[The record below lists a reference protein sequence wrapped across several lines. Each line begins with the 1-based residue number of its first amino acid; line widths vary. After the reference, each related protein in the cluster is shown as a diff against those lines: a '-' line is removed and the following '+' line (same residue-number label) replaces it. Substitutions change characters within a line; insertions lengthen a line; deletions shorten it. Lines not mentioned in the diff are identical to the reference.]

1 MPIVPMTPP
10 QPVAIY
16 SGFDYVTVD
25 AERRRVYAA
34 HTASQSLL
42 IVNAEN
48 GKEIG
53 QVQTGPMHGVA
64 VNPENGHVYTGNG
77 ESRTVSEVDPFAQ
90 KVLASTDVAG
100 NVDAIAYDPVEHRI
114 YADEDDGTRMFVID
128 SQTMKLVGTVPL
140 PGHKPEYLAIDPQTH
155 KIYQNIANLSEFVA
169 IDPKSLTVVQTVKTP
184 GIKNNHPLQ
193 LDTELRHIYV
203 GGRRDANSG
212 TLQTYDTD
220 GNLLDQ
226 TNYSGRFD
234 QCDVDSHAH
243 NLYCAGDGGITVF
256 HDSGKATTIVN
267 RHPTTDDVHTV
278 GVDTK
283 TGWFWTVWAAKVGDF
298 IQGFVLK

>member
-10 QPVAIY
+10 QPVAIS

-34 HTASQSLL
+34 HTGSQSLL
-42 IVNAEN
+42 IVNADN

-53 QVQTGPMHGVA
+53 QVQTGSIHGVA
-64 VNPENGHVYTGNG
+64 VNPETGHVYTGNG
-77 ESRTVSEVDPFAQ
+77 ESRTVSEVDPVAQ

-100 NVDAIAYDPVEHRI
+100 NIDAIAYDPAEHRI

-128 SQTMKLVGTVPL
+128 SQNMKLVGTVTL

-155 KIYQNIANLSEFVA
+155 KIYQNIANLSELVV
-169 IDPKSLTVVQTVKTP
+169 IDPQSLTVVQTVKTP

-203 GGRRDANSG
+203 GGRRDANGG
-212 TLQTYDTD
+212 TMQTYDTE
-220 GNLLDQ
+220 GNMLGQAD
-226 TNYSGRFD
+226 YPGRFD
-234 QCDVDSHAH
+234 QCTVDSHTH
-243 NLYCAGDGGITVF
+243 NLYCAGDAGLIVF
-256 HDSGKATTIVN
+256 HDSGKQAAIIARLPMTE
-267 RHPTTDDVHTV
+267 DVSTV

-283 TGWFWTVWAAKVGDF
+283 TGTFWTVWAAKAGDF

>member
-34 HTASQSLL
+34 HTGSQSLL
-42 IVNAEN
+42 IVNADN

-193 LDTELRHIYV
+193 LDTELRHVYV
-203 GGRRDANSG
+203 GGRRDANGG
-212 TLQTYDTD
+212 TMQTYDTD
-220 GNLLDQ
+220 GNMLGQ
-226 TNYSGRFD
+226 TDYPGRFD
-234 QCDVDSHAH
+234 QCTVDSRTH
-243 NLYCAGDGGITVF
+243 NLYCAGDAGLIIF
-256 HDSGKATTIVN
+256 HDSGKQTTIVA
-267 RHPTTDDVHTV
+267 RLAMTEDVSTV

-283 TGWFWTVWAAKVGDF
+283 TGTFWTVWASKVGDF

>member
-10 QPVAIY
+10 QPVAVY
-16 SGFDYVTVD
+16 SDFDYVTVD

-34 HTASQSLL
+34 HTGSQSLL
-42 IVNAEN
+42 IVNADS

-77 ESRTVSEVDPFAQ
+77 TDRTVSEVDPVAQ

-128 SQTMKLVGTVPL
+128 SQTMKEVGTVML
-140 PGHKPEYLAIDPQTH
+140 PGHKPEYLAIDPRTH
-155 KIYQNIANLSEFVA
+155 KIYQNIANLGEFVA

-184 GIKNNHPLQ
+184 GIANNHPLQ
-193 LDTELRHIYV
+193 LDTELHHIYV
-203 GGRRDANSG
+203 GGRRDANGG
-212 TLQTYDTD
+212 TMQTYDTD
-220 GNLLDQ
+220 GNMLSQ
-226 TNYSGRFD
+226 TNYPGRFD
-234 QCDVDSHAH
+234 QCDLDSQTH
-243 NLYCAGDGGITVF
+243 NLYCAGDAGLTVF
-256 HDSGKATTIVN
+256 HDSGKQTTIVA
-267 RHPTTDDVHTV
+267 RHPMTEDVHTV

-283 TGWFWTVWAAKVGDF
+283 TGTFWTVWASKAGDF
-298 IQGFVLK
+298 IRGFTLK

>member
-1 MPIVPMTPP
+1 MPIVPMIPP
-10 QPVAIY
+10 QPVAMY

-34 HTASQSLL
+34 HTGSQTLL
-42 IVNAEN
+42 IVNADT

-53 QVQTGPMHGVA
+53 QVGTGPMHGVA
-64 VNPENGHVYTGNG
+64 VNPQTGHVYTGDG
-77 ESRTVSEVDPFAQ
+77 ESRTVSEVDPVAQ
-90 KVLASTDVAG
+90 KVLASTSVDG

-128 SQTMKLVGTVPL
+128 SQTMKSVGTVTL

-155 KIYQNIANLSEFVA
+155 KIYQNIANLSEFVV
-169 IDPKSLTVVQTVKTP
+169 IDPKNLTVVQTIKTP
-184 GIKNNHPLQ
+184 AIKNNHPLQ

-212 TLQTYDTD
+212 VMLTYDTD
-220 GNLLDQ
+220 GNLLGQ
-226 TNYSGRFD
+226 TTFPGRFD
-234 QCDVDSHAH
+234 QCDVDSRTH

-256 HDSGKATTIVN
+256 HDSGKKTTIIA
-267 RHPTTDDVHTV
+267 RHPTSEDVHTV

-283 TGWFWTVWAAKVGDF
+283 TGTFWTVWAAKLGDF